1 MEWQLKQG
9 KKIGDWWRKLFSSC
23 EIWCFLWSSLRRKAM
38 EMSSPETLTDT
49 SRLKNTPY
57 NSLQIALVQK
67 WNGGRINN
75 LMKKLPSLTSLN
87 VVLWLGFFFLKQTK
101 LLFSKRFNIFYLLFM
116 QLEWW
121 SHCLSY
127 YHYHCLPSAHAQLL
141 LSLARS
147 REDLGWHPL
156 LPQSLSPAMTAAW
169 ANVPDLLC
177 IMVCTRRRWE
187 VSSPWVLL
195 GDHYPYTYTDGKGK
209 YRDYF
214 PQWKNKKALR

>member
-23 EIWCFLWSSLRRKAM
+23 EIWCVLWSSLRRKAM
-38 EMSSPETLTDT
+38 EMSSLETLRDT
-49 SRLKNTPY
+49 SRLKNTLC
-57 NSLQIALVQK
+57 NSLQIALVQQ

-75 LMKKLPSLTSLN
+75 LMKKIPFLTSSN
-87 VVLWLGFFFLKQTK
+87 VVLWLGLFFLKQTE
-101 LLFSKRFNIFYLLFM
+101 LLFSKQFNIFYLLFM

-127 YHYHCLPSAHAQLL
+127 YHCHCFPSAHTQLL

-156 LPQSLSPAMTAAW
+156 LPQSLSTAMTAAW

-177 IMVCTRRRWE
+177 LHR
-187 VSSPWVLL
+187 
-195 GDHYPYTYTDGKGK
+195 
-209 YRDYF
+209 
-214 PQWKNKKALR
+214 